1 MESCYVTSPWPSPK
15 KNWRAP
21 KECIF
26 LFVVTTKNASF
37 NLAVLVVSILISF
50 QKWEM
55 FVVPLWH
62 PYSVHKMPHV
72 LTKSARWNS
81 WPIFRQKIRGNPRYI
96 WLNQWIDIL
105 GLWLPSLKI
114 GKVTGIIQ
122 KFSISTCQF
131 VTCYCFIC
139 FCHGKNSTF
148 WHRLVAIPTSKS
160 KRQRMR
166 TCPSSDENSDLC
178 QTLAANLT
186 FPIMSF

>member
-1 MESCYVTSPWPSPK
+1 MYLLVCGDHEERIV
-15 KNWRAP
+15 
-21 KECIF
+21 
-26 LFVVTTKNASF
+26 LFGRFGCLHSDQFPEVGDVCC
-37 NLAVLVVSILISF
+37 
-50 QKWEM
+50 
-55 FVVPLWH
+55 
-62 PYSVHKMPHV
+62 PYSVRKMPHV

-114 GKVTGIIQ
+114 NKVTGIIQ

-178 QTLAANLT
+178 QTLAANFT
-186 FPIMSF
+186 FFPSCQKASRSCSWSWPPKVSPHTKLSGCFQK